1 MRLGSTY
8 LVQLLLRRR
17 LLIGKMLYMR
27 HFKKNSGKYKIRF
40 WVRTIYSERKQKGEF
55 NMLVKDLRLHDEL
68 FFFKYFRM
76 SPAIFGELLTWIPP
90 YIQKQETKMR
100 EPISPRERL
109 CVALRYLVTGD
120 AQVIKAANY
129 RMRPAITGRIVN
141 ETCKA
146 IWDELINKG

>member
-1 MRLGSTY
+1 
-8 LVQLLLRRR
+8 
-17 LLIGKMLYMR
+17 MLP
-27 HFKKNSGKYKIRF
+27 I
-40 WVRTIYSERKQKGEF
+40 
-55 NMLVKDLRLHDEL
+55 
-68 FFFKYFRM
+68 
-76 SPAIFGELLTWIPP
+76 IFEELLTWIPP

-146 IWDELINKG
+146 IWDELINKGYLDYPSSEHDWLKVAQEFEDLSFFNYN

>member
-1 MRLGSTY
+1 
-8 LVQLLLRRR
+8 
-17 LLIGKMLYMR
+17 MLP
-27 HFKKNSGKYKIRF
+27 I
-40 WVRTIYSERKQKGEF
+40 
-55 NMLVKDLRLHDEL
+55 
-68 FFFKYFRM
+68 
-76 SPAIFGELLTWIPP
+76 IFEELLTWIPP

-120 AQVIKAANY
+120 AQVTKAANY

-146 IWDELINKG
+146 IWDELINKGYLDYPSSEHDWLKVAQEFEDLSFLITRKHTTLFLWLYVKLDISSPL